1 MLVVYR
7 QGGETRA
14 SIFGWGE
21 GSPHKIR
28 ALRREMVRWD
38 VLGYGA
44 LLALVDVV
52 MMPIAKGVSK
62 KALPVW
68 LMIVPTLV
76 YAADPWIFLQ
86 SLKVES
92 MVVMNFVWDLIS
104 DILVTFTGL
113 VLLGEKIS
121 TMKSIGIGLSFVS
134 LYFLSHESV

>member
-1 MLVVYR
+1 
-7 QGGETRA
+7 
-14 SIFGWGE
+14 
-21 GSPHKIR
+21 
-28 ALRREMVRWD
+28 MVRWD
-38 VLGYGA
+38 VLGYGTV
-44 LLALVDVV
+44 LALVDVV

-62 KALPVW
+62 KLLPLW
-68 LMIVPTLV
+68 MMIIPTLI